1 MGNRENILQR
11 IREVKVRNTP
21 LPSLRDI
28 SLPLGDTAQNFIDMV
43 AAVGGKVIELRG
55 LEKLSEIVVGLFPAS
70 KIFSTIEGLPWY
82 SQNVGTDPH
91 SFQDVDLAILPGHFG
106 VAENGAVWITDA
118 LMGDRAIPFIVQHLA
133 LVIEKNSIV
142 ATLHDAYE
150 RIGLSNY
157 NLGVFIAG
165 PSKTADIEQSLVFG
179 AHGPKSLTIFLVG

>member
-1 MGNRENILQR
+1 M
-11 IREVKVRNTP
+11 KVRNTP

-28 SLPLGDTAQNFIDMV
+28 SIPLGDTAQNFIDMV

-55 LEKLSEIVVGLFPAS
+55 LEKLSEIAVGLFPAS
-70 KIFSTIEGLPWY
+70 KIVSTIEGLPWY
-82 SQNVGTDPH
+82 SQHVGTDPH
-91 SFQDVDLAILPGHFG
+91 TFQDVDLAILPGHFG